1 MTGRGHSQESDE
13 REERAASLR
22 VLLDRAA
29 ALRERQPPTADVAA
43 LAREARRE
51 LELRTS
57 SW

>member
-57 SW
+57 S